1 MQASLREI
9 VLAKLIDA
17 QSVLEDIEQHGDME
31 GSAIEWQKGYV
42 KALEE
47 MLNFDGLNLRRYP
60 RRLIDVPVDIVR
72 KQRGKG
78 TIIDVSL
85 VGCGLTT
92 PMPLG
97 VGEIVDLFFTL
108 PQQDTPVRVEGR
120 VGRAQHQHEH
130 SSAALE
136 FTALS
141 KHAAEALQAFL
152 TPLPPGKE
160 W

>member
-9 VLAKLIDA
+9 VLAKLVDA
-17 QSVLEDIEQHGDME
+17 RAVLEDLEQHGDME

-47 MLNFDGLNLRRYP
+47 MLSVDSLNRRRYP
-60 RRLIDVPVDIVR
+60 RRLIGVPVEIVR

-78 TIIDVSL
+78 TIVDVSL

-92 PMPLG
+92 QMPLS
-97 VGEIVDLFFTL
+97 VGETVELFFTL
-108 PQQDTPVRVEGR
+108 PEQETFVRLEGR
-120 VGRAQHQHEH
+120 VGRAQHHHEH

-136 FTALS
+136 FTALPE
-141 KHAAEALQAFL
+141 HAAQALQAFL
-152 TPLPPGKE
+152 TPPPGKG